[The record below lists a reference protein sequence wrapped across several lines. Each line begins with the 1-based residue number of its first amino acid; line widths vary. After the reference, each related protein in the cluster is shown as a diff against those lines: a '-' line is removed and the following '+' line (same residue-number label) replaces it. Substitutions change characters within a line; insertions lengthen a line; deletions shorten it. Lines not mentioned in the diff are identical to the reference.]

1 MRRVPAAAPLSVPR
15 RALRA
20 VAGLAWGAALAACSP
35 AHDWREV
42 RSADGA
48 VQALF
53 PCRPQLHERRLALAG
68 TTVKLA
74 LQACDGGG
82 QTWGLAS
89 ADLADPARL
98 AQALDELAA
107 AAAANLA
114 AVPRSS
120 PLQVPGATPH
130 PGSRRVALEGRRPDG
145 EGAQMRVAVFTHG
158 TRVYQASV
166 LGQRLPEEPVGTFL
180 GSLRVLP

>member
-1 MRRVPAAAPLSVPR
+1 MV
-15 RALRA
+15 
-20 VAGLAWGAALAACSP
+20 GLAWGLVLAGCSP

-68 TTVKLA
+68 ATVKLT
-74 LQACDGGG
+74 LQACDSGG

-98 AQALDELAA
+98 APALDELAA
-107 AAAANLA
+107 AAGANLA
-114 AVPRSS
+114 ATPRTL

-145 EGAQMRVAVFTHG
+145 QDAQMRVALFTHG
-158 TRVYQASV
+158 TRVFQATA
-166 LGQRLPEEPVGTFL
+166 LGPRLPEELVDTYL

>member
-1 MRRVPAAAPLSVPR
+1 M
-15 RALRA
+15 
-20 VAGLAWGAALAACSP
+20 AWGVVLAACSP

-53 PCRPQLHERRLALAG
+53 PCRPQLHERRLVLAG
-68 TTVKLA
+68 AMVKLS
-74 LQACDGGG
+74 LQACESGG

-89 ADLADPARL
+89 ADLVDPANL
-98 AQALDELAA
+98 GPALNELAVAAGANLGA
-107 AAAANLA
+107 AART
-114 AVPRSS
+114 V

-130 PGSRRVALEGRRPDG
+130 AGSRRLALEGRRPDG
-145 EGAQMRVAVFTHG
+145 EAAQMRVALFTHG
-158 TRVYQASV
+158 TRVYQATV
-166 LGQRLPEEPVGTFL
+166 LGPRLPEEPVDTFL